1 MKAVRRAGSA
11 YEKPATE
18 SHRKGGKWPEGQ
30 TLTEA
35 VLGTIA
41 LTVIVPMDMGTLV
54 GLTDP

>member
-1 MKAVRRAGSA
+1 MKVVRRAGSA

-41 LTVIVPMDMGTLV
+41 LTVIVPMDMGHWWA
-54 GLTDP
+54 